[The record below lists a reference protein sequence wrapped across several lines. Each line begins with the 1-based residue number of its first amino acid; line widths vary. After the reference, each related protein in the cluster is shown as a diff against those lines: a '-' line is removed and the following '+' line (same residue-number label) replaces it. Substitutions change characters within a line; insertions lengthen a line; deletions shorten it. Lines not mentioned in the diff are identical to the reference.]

1 MLNVDVYLNKYG
13 IYDTYIINGAIP
25 VNPTSGYMINQNI
38 RSANPP
44 KAALQMYSSTF
55 RLGNN
60 SDVILIS
67 ILNM

>member
-1 MLNVDVYLNKYG
+1 M
-13 IYDTYIINGAIP
+13 
-25 VNPTSGYMINQNI
+25 NPTSGYMINQNI

-67 ILNM
+67 ILEYVNHQKWNFVKKKQFRVTEQFS